1 MTRQYLRET
10 PEGAIEAW
18 PCDLTALRAEGIH
31 AHDRTD
37 VRSLAKHRVQ
47 IVHQQTRPADVP
59 RMVWELE
66 PTPQKRGQFWT
77 REWVQRAM
85 TAGELATW
93 REGMVVSRLTGRLVL
108 GEAVCKQLDAM
119 ATAPVIPDEPEFPV
133 GQNLP
138 WAMRQAI
145 LHADVWRRTSS
156 AMDELGYLMG
166 YSDAQK
172 DDLFLAA
179 MAMDG

>member
-1 MTRQYLRET
+1 MRHYLRET
-10 PEGAIEAW
+10 PAGEMETWPFDLADLRVEGV
-18 PCDLTALRAEGIH
+18 H

-37 VRSLAKHRVQ
+37 VRSLAKHRVE
-47 IVHQQTRPADVP
+47 IVHQQAKPADVP

-66 PTPQKRGQFWT
+66 PAPQKRGPFWT
-77 REWVQRAM
+77 REWAQRAM
-85 TAGELATW
+85 TPAELAAW
-93 REGMVVSRLTGRLVL
+93 RAAMAVTRLQGRLVL
-108 GEAVCKQLDAM
+108 GEAVCDQLDAM

-179 MAMDG
+179 MAMEG